1 MRPADLFSVFAKIA
15 AEHEAASPD
24 GPSQVIPVLVGAL
37 ESPRE
42 LLEQA
47 AELLGGI
54 LLDVTSG
61 SFAGA
66 IAAYDD
72 SGLRA
77 EVETALS
84 SSRPRTRIDLELSY
98 TDGEI
103 DAQLKRNGTLSTVL
117 SAADEE
123 LLAVAR
129 SLFDERLMRC
139 EMAVM
144 LLSENSFDRDNRQR
158 VLRMLTG
165 LAGRPDLR
173 LGAART
179 LVVFIQSD
187 ELSVPLHCQPK
198 HGIRFSL
205 IGDRLVRRNPSEQM
219 GDTVRKLVVPRP
231 QPLVLFLA
239 AGFSVSSDMP
249 VGNGLRDE
257 AIKRIC
263 ELDPADPRR
272 DEELALVLFEYAKS
286 GGRTWLSTRE
296 LGLSPEEFARTL
308 TLEQVG
314 RIESE
319 SLDVPIPPV
328 LTELRQLHDTRLSS
342 GDPLGQAVY
351 ELDRIIERGVRLV
364 LITVNFDE
372 LIEHHHP
379 DKLDIAVSDADF
391 VDLAPILKTMRDG
404 GDHPNGKIPLL
415 KLHGTISQPETCVV
429 TDKQTR
435 SGVSEAKQNALLAL
449 ISGLHSGSAIRW
461 TYVGASMRDID
472 LTHVFSLG
480 PFTHGVNERWVAPYL
495 EPSIEHFV
503 ANTQRFWTGRENL
516 LSRTVTETA
525 DAFLAE
531 LATRWLAALDGQG
544 C

>member
-1 MRPADLFSVFAKIA
+1 MRPTDLFAVLAGVA
-15 AEHEAASPD
+15 AEHAAVRSD

-37 ESPRE
+37 ESPRD
-42 LLEQA
+42 LLEQS

-54 LLDVTSG
+54 LLDLTSG
-61 SFAGA
+61 NFASA

-84 SSRPRTRIDLELSY
+84 STRPRTRIDLELSY
-98 TDGEI
+98 SSGEI
-103 DAQLKRNGTLSTVL
+103 DARLKRNGTLSTVL

-129 SLFDERLMRC
+129 SLFDERLLRC
-139 EMAVM
+139 EMAIL
-144 LLSENSFDRDNRQR
+144 LLSENSFDRDNRHR
-158 VLRMLTG
+158 VLQMLTG
-165 LAGRPDLR
+165 LAGRRDLR
-173 LGAART
+173 LGSART

-187 ELSVPLHCQPK
+187 ELSVSRHCQPK
-198 HGIRFSL
+198 RGIRFSL
-205 IGDRLVRRNPSEQM
+205 IEDRLVQRNPFEQM
-219 GDTVRKLVVPRP
+219 GDTVRKLVVPRD

-263 ELDPADPRR
+263 ELDPTDSRR
-272 DEELALVLFEYAKS
+272 DEELALVLFEYATS
-286 GGRTWLSTRE
+286 GGRTWLSSRE
-296 LGLSPEEFARTL
+296 LGLSSEEFARTL

-314 RIESE
+314 RIEAE
-319 SLDVPIPPV
+319 SLDVPVPPV
-328 LTELRQLHDTRLSS
+328 LTELKRLHDARLTS
-342 GDPLGQAVY
+342 GDPLGRAVY
-351 ELDRIIERGVRLV
+351 ELDRIIERSPRLV

-372 LIEHHHP
+372 LIEHAHP
-379 DKLDIAVSDADF
+379 DRLDVAVSDADF
-391 VDLAPILKTMRDG
+391 VRLKPILEAMREG
-404 GDHPNGKIPLL
+404 GNHPDGKIPLL
-415 KLHGTISQPETCVV
+415 KLHGTISRLETCVV
-429 TDKQTR
+429 TDEQTR
-435 SGVSEAKQNALLAL
+435 SGISEAKQNALLAL
-449 ISGLHSGSAIRW
+449 VSGLDSSSAIRW

-480 PFTHGVNERWVAPYL
+480 PFAQGANERWVAPYL
-495 EPSIEHFV
+495 EPSVELFV

-525 DAFLAE
+525 DAFMAE
-531 LATRWLAALDGQG
+531 LAARWPH
-544 C
+544 